1 MSLHLLIR
9 EAPPTI
15 QQVVPTIQTVAKTI
29 QQVVPTIQQVVP
41 TIQTVAKTM
50 QQVVLA
56 AEVVALAK
64 NQDIRSKLLWGRN
77 WVVDN
82 TAVFQLERC
91 IISRWCW
98 ASQVQGCGYW
108 RKDHHFPVHLVK
120 PNLLSL
126 LLGRSILR

>member
-1 MSLHLLIR
+1 MSLNLLIR

-15 QQVVPTIQTVAKTI
+15 QQVVPTIQQAPT
-29 QQVVPTIQQVVP
+29 TIQQVVP

-50 QQVVLA
+50 QQVATAMQQVVLA
-56 AEVVALAK
+56 AAVVALAK

-77 WVVDN
+77 WVVDK

-126 LLGRSILR
+126 LLGRSIPR